1 MSETV
6 DLSRVLALANK
17 GHELLMGKGHYARA
31 AEKFRLATEE
41 AEKAL
46 PGPDSLVTCLLR
58 HDQLAALMRH
68 ATSSA
73 ARPADAD
80 DAVREAGLR
89 LLPSVMAALDRR
101 KAAGTLL
108 PGSCRPE
115 EEAYQM
121 AAARHSME
129 LQGCTRAR
137 TAEQATRVAPYIG
150 VGTYVL
156 VASGV
161 AYMLNEA
168 DKLAHAYVLSDE
180 QKNAGHLFVASALD
194 LMRRPRDCAGA
205 TWLSGES
212 ELVRQLRILF
222 PKTSDTN
229 NPATQKLCAAWRR
242 VLRSGVVSAR
252 CIDLSIDALNQRH
265 LRTCAAADAEVAAG
279 RLQQCALAGCAA
291 RESHASQFKR
301 CGACRA
307 VCYCC
312 REHQV
317 EDWPSHKA
325 ACKAARKASSA

>member
-1 MSETV
+1 
-6 DLSRVLALANK
+6 
-17 GHELLMGKGHYARA
+17 
-31 AEKFRLATEE
+31 
-41 AEKAL
+41 
-46 PGPDSLVTCLLR
+46 
-58 HDQLAALMRH
+58 
-68 ATSSA
+68 
-73 ARPADAD
+73 
-80 DAVREAGLR
+80 
-89 LLPSVMAALDRR
+89 
-101 KAAGTLL
+101 
-108 PGSCRPE
+108 
-115 EEAYQM
+115 
-121 AAARHSME
+121 
-129 LQGCTRAR
+129 
-137 TAEQATRVAPYIG
+137 
-150 VGTYVL
+150 
-156 VASGV
+156 
-161 AYMLNEA
+161 MLNEA

-325 ACKAARKASSA
+325 ACKAARKTADPSGDP